1 MSNRTRYRLVLA
13 ALVATLLASCQDGGP
28 SDAER
33 ATAFLETWFT
43 KASAGQRGDE
53 LCHGLGTLKHPQFSC
68 ADMLTFAA
76 DVDGSTRTYQPTR
89 LLKDFAGVPGKFL
102 ETEIESTSR
111 GGESV
116 RETAVLKEDDGNL
129 RLYWYRSD
137 LMLKK
142 LQAEA
147 DAQEEEKHPEQ
158 KAYDELVAR
167 YPVLYAYPP
176 CYGVRPSSSNLAG
189 ELVAMDEVDVDVI
202 EGIAAECGA
211 EFCFSVVG
219 QKIAPLC
226 PAP

>member
-1 MSNRTRYRLVLA
+1 M
-13 ALVATLLASCQDGGP
+13 LVATVLASCQDSGP
-28 SDAER
+28 SDGER
-33 ATAFLETWFT
+33 AVAFLADWFA

-53 LCHGLGTLKHPQFSC
+53 LCHGLGTLKHPQFTC
-68 ADMLTFAA
+68 AEMLAYAA
-76 DVDGSTRTYQPTR
+76 EIDGASRTIKGTRS
-89 LLKDFAGVPGKFL
+89 LKEFAGFPGSFL
-102 ETEIESTSR
+102 ETEIDSTSR
-111 GGESV
+111 GGEPVS
-116 RETAVLKEDDGNL
+116 ETAVLKQDDGIL

-189 ELVAMDEVDVDVI
+189 ELVAMEEVDVDVI
-202 EGIAAECGA
+202 EGIAAECGT